1 MRCVGACVGISA
13 GAQWWRLAQLVGTS
27 LGATPT
33 AAQMA
38 RLLQKDNWAPGQKPE
53 AVRVISVAGAAA
65 PVKVKTIGAL
75 LDNRDVRS
83 GFLVVARVAGVDQL
97 RELASNG
104 RLVLEGLEASSKL
117 ALEQDT
123 CTEPPLTSRD
133 ALAAAFQISR
143 QDGGML
149 VLSARPDVP
158 QAYFSVASNIE
169 VPMKIE
175 QLATGAGWPGQ
186 AALRTLLE
194 SSQTCGA
201 VAHIAWA
208 YSSKFN
214 QEDDVYIYIRA
225 ESPGSW
231 TAASPPP
238 LARLGA
244 AEVQA
249 IGAGWLKARAADGG
263 QLFGGE
269 YGPTTFDVKAAINAG
284 YDAEFEFSHARH
296 SRRI

>member
-1 MRCVGACVGISA
+1 
-13 GAQWWRLAQLVGTS
+13 
-27 LGATPT
+27 
-33 AAQMA
+33 
-38 RLLQKDNWAPGQKPE
+38 
-53 AVRVISVAGAAA
+53 
-65 PVKVKTIGAL
+65 
-75 LDNRDVRS
+75 
-83 GFLVVARVAGVDQL
+83 
-97 RELASNG
+97 
-104 RLVLEGLEASSKL
+104 
-117 ALEQDT
+117 
-123 CTEPPLTSRD
+123 
-133 ALAAAFQISR
+133 
-143 QDGGML
+143 ML
-149 VLSARPDVP
+149 VLTARPDVP

-175 QLATGAGWPGQ
+175 QLATGGAWPGQ

-194 SSQTCGA
+194 SPQTCGA

-214 QEDDVYIYIRA
+214 QEDDVYVYIRA